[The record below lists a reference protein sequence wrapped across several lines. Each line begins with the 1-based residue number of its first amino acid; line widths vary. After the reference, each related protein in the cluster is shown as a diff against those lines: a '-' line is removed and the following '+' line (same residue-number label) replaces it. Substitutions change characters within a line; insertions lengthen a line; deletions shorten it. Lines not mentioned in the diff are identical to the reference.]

1 MILPPDWLNAL
12 HWRLVRSGGDLGI
25 VGGALSGQFADP
37 WVWFDL
43 LLVMT
48 IALFAPNTQQ
58 IMARYNP
65 ALDFGARAEGPG
77 MFRFRIGAGWLCVTV
92 LLLAAALTRGDAISE
107 FLYFQF

>member
-1 MILPPDWLNAL
+1 LT
-12 HWRLVRSGGDLGI
+12 
-25 VGGALSGQFADP
+25 GQFADSG
-37 WVWFDL
+37 VWLNL
-43 LLVMT
+43 LILTM

-65 ALDFGARAEGPG
+65 ALDFCSRADAGG
-77 MFRFRIGAGWLCVTV
+77 LLRFRIGATGLCVTV